1 MICPVL
7 GQSCAHLGSAIR
19 RARLS
24 KAASRYSPIAIDR
37 NGLPFETVASLWIIW
52 ASALSFFT
60 PPLPY
65 GTSWKPKRSAPP
77 V

>member
-24 KAASRYSPIAIDR
+24 KAASRYSPIAIDPER
-37 NGLPFETVASLWIIW
+37 LTVRDRCL
-52 ASALSFFT
+52 T
-60 PPLPY
+60 
-65 GTSWKPKRSAPP
+65 
-77 V
+77 VVE